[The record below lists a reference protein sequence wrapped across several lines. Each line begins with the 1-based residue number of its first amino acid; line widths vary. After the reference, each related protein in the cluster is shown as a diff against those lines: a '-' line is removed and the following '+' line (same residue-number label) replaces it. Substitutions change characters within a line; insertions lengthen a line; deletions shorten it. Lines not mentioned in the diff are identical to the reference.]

1 MTVDLRAE
9 LQQKKPFASIYEEA
23 FLNIARTDALLGDAL
38 DLVLAPHQLSATQYN
53 VLRML
58 RGAGTAGLC
67 RNEIRDRLITR
78 MPDVTRLLDRMEDAA
93 LINRIRSE
101 EDRRLVHTQLT
112 KKGLALVERLDD
124 AIAAEHKQQL
134 GHLTRDQLKTLI
146 DLLTLVRQP
155 QS

>member
-9 LQQKKPFASIYEEA
+9 LQQKKPFGSIYEEA
-23 FLNIARTDALLGDAL
+23 FLNIARTDAVLGDAL
-38 DLVLAPHQLSATQYN
+38 DVVLGPHQLSATQYN

-58 RGAGTAGLC
+58 RGAATGGLC

-78 MPDVTRLLDRMEDAA
+78 MPDVTRLLDRMEDAG

-101 EDRRLVHTQLT
+101 EDRRLVHTQVT
-112 KKGLALVERLDD
+112 KKGLALVEKLDD
-124 AIAAEHKQQL
+124 AIAAEHKRQL
-134 GHLTRDQLKTLI
+134 GHLTREQLKTLI